1 MIKSDNYWRYQ
12 QAQLFKLKI
21 MKLRLKYDFRFK
33 RMREVFKE
41 FELDCNLVKKK
52 HHYSS
57 KEPIQ
62 HDIDLYDLV
71 HRHSDLLK

>member
-33 RMREVFKE
+33 RMRELEKE
-41 FELDCNLVKKK
+41 FDLDCNLLQKQ
-52 HHYSS
+52 HHHSS
-57 KEPIQ
+57 KELIQ

-71 HRHSDLLK
+71 IRHSDLLK

>member
-12 QAQLFKLKI
+12 QTQLFKLKV

-33 RMREVFKE
+33 RMRELEKE
-41 FELDCNLVKKK
+41 FDLDCNLLQKQ
-52 HHYSS
+52 HHHSS
-57 KEPIQ
+57 NELIQ

-71 HRHSDLLK
+71 IRHSDLLK